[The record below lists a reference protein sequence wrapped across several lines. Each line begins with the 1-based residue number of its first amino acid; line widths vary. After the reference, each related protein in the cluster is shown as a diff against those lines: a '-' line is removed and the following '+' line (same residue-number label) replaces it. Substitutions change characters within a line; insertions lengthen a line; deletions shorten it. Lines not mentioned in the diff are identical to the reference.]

1 MKKTLLTLALVSV
14 FSLCVMAQ
22 QSISGRVL
30 DASTQHPIAGANVS
44 LLHSAQATISDA
56 DGKFIFSGLKAKDY
70 VLQISF
76 VGYETSRKT
85 FTISD
90 KDLDLSV
97 SLQAGTQLNE
107 AVIVSATRAN
117 NKSAVAYTNLSEKD
131 IKAQNLGQDLPYLA
145 NFTPSV
151 VVTSDAG
158 AGVGYTGIRIRGN
171 DIARTNI
178 TLNGIPVNEAE
189 SHVAYFVDL
198 PDLASSVDNIQIQR
212 GLGTSTNGAGAF
224 GSSMNIQT
232 TTLQRDAYAEANN
245 TYGSFN
251 TWKHTARFGT
261 GLLNNRWAFD
271 ARLSKV
277 SSDGYMDRA
286 TSNLKSF
293 YTSGA
298 YYGNK
303 SLLKFVIM
311 SGKETTYQAWNGV
324 PESRVKGDAAAM
336 QAYIDR
342 NGLSAED
349 ADNLLHSGRTYNSF
363 TYKNQTDNYQQDYY
377 QLHYSK
383 ELSPDWNLNLSA
395 HYTKGGGYYEE
406 LKPSQSFSKY
416 GLDNVVIG
424 DSTITST
431 DLIRRRWLQTDY
443 YGLTYSSAYQRGAW
457 NFVLGG
463 GAYGYKGHHFGE
475 VVWAKYASN
484 SSMEQRYYENR
495 ARKHDINTYLKTYF
509 AANSNVDL
517 FLDLQH
523 RNVYYSFLGYNRN
536 LESVQQSVSYNFFNP
551 KVGFT
556 YRLNPTNSVYAFAG
570 IGNKEPNRE
579 DLINSTPTS
588 RPKAENLQNI
598 EVGYRFSDKKLSF
611 SANYFLMNYKNQ
623 LVLTGKINDVG
634 EYTRTN
640 IAKSYRTGIE
650 AEAAWKITEQL
661 RWSVNLTVSQNRVI
675 DFNEYVDNYDAGEQQ
690 KTLHS
695 KADIAFSP
703 RLLGSSVLAYSPI
716 KNLTL
721 NWQSKYVGKQYLDNT
736 QNETRKMDAYWI
748 NDLRINYVVKTSLL
762 NEIAV
767 TGLVSNMFDVKYVS
781 NGYTYSYI
789 AGGARTDENFYFPQA
804 GINFLLGVNV
814 KF

>member
-1 MKKTLLTLALVSV
+1 MKKTLLTLTFVSV
-14 FSLCVMAQ
+14 LSLCVMAQ

-30 DASTQHPIAGANVS
+30 DASTQQPVAGANVS
-44 LLHSAQATISDA
+44 LLHSPQATVSDA
-56 DGKFIFSGLKAKDY
+56 DGKFILSGLKAKDY

-97 SLQAGTQLNE
+97 SLQAGQQLNE

-117 NKSAVAYTNLSEKD
+117 SKSAVAYTNLSEKD

-277 SSDGYMDRA
+277 TSDGYMDRA
-286 TSNLKSF
+286 NSDLKSF

-303 SLLKFVIM
+303 SLLKFVVM

-324 PESRVKGDAAAM
+324 PESRVKGDKAAM

-349 ADNLLHSGRTYNSF
+349 ADNLLNSGRTYNSF

-383 ELSPDWNLNLSA
+383 ELSPVWNLNLSA

-406 LKPSQSFSKY
+406 LKPNQSFSKY
-416 GLDNVVIG
+416 GLDNVTIG

-443 YGLTYSSAYQRGAW
+443 YGLTYSSAYQHGAW

-484 SSMEQRYYENR
+484 SSMEHRYYENR
-495 ARKHDINTYLKTYF
+495 ARKHDINTYFKTYF

-523 RNVYYSFLGYNRN
+523 RNVYYSFLGYNRD

-556 YRLNPTNSVYAFAG
+556 YRLNPNNSVYAFGG
-570 IGNKEPNRE
+570 IGNKEPNRD

-598 EVGYRFSDKKLSF
+598 EAGYRFADKKLSF

-650 AEAAWKITEQL
+650 AEAAWNITDQL
-661 RWSVNLTVSQNRVI
+661 RWSVNVTLSQNRVI
-675 DFNEYVDNYDAGEQQ
+675 DFNEYVDNYDSGEQQ
-690 KTLHS
+690 QTVHS

-703 RLLGSSVLAYSPI
+703 RLLGGSVLSYSPL

-736 QNETRKMDAYWI
+736 QNEARKMDAYWV
-748 NDLRINYVVKTSLL
+748 NDLRINYIVKTSLL

-767 TGLVSNMFDVKYVS
+767 TGLVSNIFDVKYVS

-789 AGGARTDENFYFPQA
+789 YDDVRTDENFYFPQA
-804 GINFLLGVNV
+804 GINFMLGVNV